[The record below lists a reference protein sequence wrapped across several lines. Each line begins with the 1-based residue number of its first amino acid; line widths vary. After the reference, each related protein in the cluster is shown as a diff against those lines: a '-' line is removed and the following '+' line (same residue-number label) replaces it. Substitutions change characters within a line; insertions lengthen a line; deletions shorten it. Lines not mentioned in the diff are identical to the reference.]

1 MTGKDLIKLL
11 KKHGWELDRISG
23 SHHVLVK
30 GNKTLTV
37 PVHGKKDLKKGTLE
51 ALLKEGGLK

>member
-11 KKHGWELDRISG
+11 KKHGWELDRIIG

-30 GNKTLTV
+30 GDKILTV
-37 PVHGKKDLKKGTLE
+37 PVHGKKDLKKRNT
-51 ALLKEGGLK
+51 